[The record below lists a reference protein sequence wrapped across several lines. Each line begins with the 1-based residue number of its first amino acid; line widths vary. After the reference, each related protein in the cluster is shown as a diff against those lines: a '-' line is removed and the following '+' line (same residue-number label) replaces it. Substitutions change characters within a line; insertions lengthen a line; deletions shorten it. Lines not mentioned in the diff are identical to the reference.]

1 MGRESVP
8 VSASIRNPRVL
19 AERGRAAPAR
29 VHEWDPGLSELL
41 MRLVLLPAATAATT
55 AAAIRRRH
63 CRLGLQQEASDQ
75 TEQLS

>member
-41 MRLVLLPAATAATT
+41 MRLVLLAAAIA

-63 CRLGLQQEASDQ
+63 CRLGGSAAGSVRPD
-75 TEQLS
+75 